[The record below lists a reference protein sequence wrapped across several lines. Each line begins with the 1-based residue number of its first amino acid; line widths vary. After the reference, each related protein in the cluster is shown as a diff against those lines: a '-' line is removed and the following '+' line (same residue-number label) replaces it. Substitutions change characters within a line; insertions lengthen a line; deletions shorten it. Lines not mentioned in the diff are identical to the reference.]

1 MPLYSIPRRAFVPQ
15 AKESAPVNWRRGLF
29 RVWVLV
35 STAWVMSWLIYLI
48 VDIIRSGFRASDMLV
63 VPILL
68 FGPPL
73 ALLIF
78 GMAAG
83 WAFRGFKTPEETVS
97 D

>member
-1 MPLYSIPRRAFVPQ
+1 VPQ
-15 AKESAPVNWRRGLF
+15 TKEQAPVNWRRGLF
-29 RVWVLV
+29 RVWVLL
-35 STAWVMSWLIYLI
+35 SAAWVMSWLIYLI
-48 VDIIRSGFRASDMLV
+48 VDIIRSGFRVTDMLV

-78 GMAAG
+78 GVASG
-83 WAFRGFKTPEETVS
+83 WAFRGFKSAEEPVA

>member
-1 MPLYSIPRRAFVPQ
+1 MPLYSIPRRPFISQ
-15 AKESAPVNWRRGLF
+15 NKEATPINWRRGLF
-29 RVWVLV
+29 RFWVLATV
-35 STAWVMSWLIYLI
+35 AWVMSWLIYLI
-48 VDIIRSGFRASDMLV
+48 VDILRSGFQASDMLV

-78 GMAAG
+78 GMATG
-83 WAFRGFKTPEETVS
+83 WAFRGFKVPEESVP

>member
-1 MPLYSIPRRAFVPQ
+1 MPLYSIPRRSFVPHSS
-15 AKESAPVNWRRGLF
+15 EPTPLNWRRGLF
-29 RVWVLV
+29 RVWVLAAA
-35 STAWVMSWLIYLI
+35 AWVMSWLIYLI
-48 VDIIRSGFRASDMLV
+48 VDEIRSGFRTSDMLV

-68 FGPPL
+68 FGPPV

-83 WAFRGFKTPEETVS
+83 WAFRGFKVTEVTAK